1 MPRDP
6 KEIIAKAVYDENLKA
21 ALEPQFNGKAVVI
34 DLESGDYEVDMHS
47 SKALFR
53 LTERRPEADCWTLL
67 IGPPAPHEIDALF
80 PPDSTPDHLMP
91 KNVGDIAQAIYDQLI
106 KDKLAPDCAG
116 KFISIDIQ
124 SGDYEIGDD
133 DWETAARL
141 RDRDSRRRALMWTAK
156 IGPDLGANE
165 HKYEP
170 PKAET
175 DEKTRALGE
184 AIFNEKIKPALEPDC
199 DNKMVAIDVKSGD
212 YEIGDDDIQPTL
224 RLMERRPDAEIW
236 EHCIGAPKR
245 VVIKIPTIITLG
257 RPLP

>member
-6 KEIIAKAVYDENLKA
+6 KEIIAKAIYDEKLKD
-21 ALEPQFNGKAVVI
+21 ALEPEFNGKAVVI
-34 DLESGDYEVDMHS
+34 DLESGDYEFDLFS

-53 LTERRPEADCWTLL
+53 LIDRKPKADCWTLL

-116 KFISIDIQ
+116 KFITIDIQ

-133 DWETAARL
+133 NWETFTRL
-141 RDRDSRRRALMWTAK
+141 RDRRRRRPLTWTAK
-156 IGPDLGANE
+156 IGPDMSAE
-165 HKYEP
+165 KHKYEP
-170 PKAET
+170 PEAET
-175 DEKTRALGE
+175 DEKTRSLGE
-184 AIFNEKIKPALEPDC
+184 AIFNEKIKPALELDC

-212 YEIGDDDIQPTL
+212 YEIGDDDIQPIL

-245 VVIKIPTIITLG
+245 VVIKIPTITTLG
-257 RPLP
+257 RPLL